1 MKIKIFGLLVALAV
15 VGGLVVFAAHATG
28 AYFSDSHNGTLGG
41 TVGNIKLSTAGG
53 IVGQDQGIDFA
64 WNNMLPGVVYSAPM
78 QVTNTSSSNAE
89 DLYMVFPNL
98 TALSALNQL
107 GTYGAVTITVNGAN
121 VFQSTHLNDN
131 TVRGNT
137 IGWGGALPSQLLL
150 ASNVPAN
157 SGAVSVIFKFEYAA
171 KMTAQ
176 EPGGLFNQY
185 PVLASAGNPC
195 LTGDAVK
202 AADGSISAMT
212 STSEPYMTSSGASDS
227 STNTYYA
234 QVTVNPSDIDTS
246 GLPFQIVATEPGI
259 APNTPGMPG
268 APTPSPTPIP

>member
-1 MKIKIFGLLVALAV
+1 MKIESFGLLVALAV

-121 VFQSTHLNDN
+121 VFQST
-131 TVRGNT
+131 TSTTTRSVAT
-137 IGWGGALPSQLLL
+137 PSARAERCGQLLL